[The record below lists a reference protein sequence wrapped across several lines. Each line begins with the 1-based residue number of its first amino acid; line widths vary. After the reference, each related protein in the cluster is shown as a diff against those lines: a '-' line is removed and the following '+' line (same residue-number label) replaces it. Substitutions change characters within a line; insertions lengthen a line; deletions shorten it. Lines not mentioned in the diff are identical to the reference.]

1 MTLITTLPKESYTP
15 VYVGDVGSLF
25 APLILDDTDNTFD
38 LTGATLS
45 TRMSLGSTVKT
56 WNSFYWT
63 IDDAPGGK
71 AHYNYQ
77 AGDIDTPGLWSVQ
90 TTVTRG
96 GKPVHTDI
104 RLLEIK
110 IPI

>member
-1 MTLITTLPKESYTP
+1 MTLITTLPVESYSP
-15 VYVGDVGSLF
+15 VYVGDTGGLF
-25 APLILDDTDNTFD
+25 APLFLDDINNTID

-63 IDDAPGGK
+63 IDDGPGGK

-77 AGDIDTPGLWSVQ
+77 ATDVDTAGLWQVQ
-90 TTVTRG
+90 TVITRS
-96 GKPVHTDI
+96 GKPLHTDV
-104 RLLEIK
+104 RFLEIK
-110 IPI
+110 TPI